1 MMDAFISHASEDKP
15 IARRLERDLTKA
27 HLRVWIDHANI
38 RVGDPLADSIQE
50 AIENTTSLVL
60 LWSISAAES
69 RYVKFEWQAA
79 IHLSKPVIPCQLDH
93 TELPV
98 FLRTILFCDFQGS
111 YAQGRRK
118 LIEAL
123 GGVLPP
129 PPAQPQIRQAPLA
142 QRIAYLVRQ
151 QDEVMDQL
159 AQYGSMRAAKV
170 QAQLDAD
177 MEQAL
182 RTAGDDPMILNLAG
196 FHKKNAYMIKHW
208 AAIQN
213 HETPQDALLE
223 ESERF
228 FYAALS
234 IQPDDLSALN
244 GLGSVLILRHD
255 LDAAEF
261 FIRRALVKTQ
271 AQGLSYSAAEHDLQ
285 LVLRMKKKLQQ

>member
-1 MMDAFISHASEDKP
+1 MDAFISHASEDKP
-15 IARRLERDLTKA
+15 IARRLARDLTKA
-27 HLRVWIDHANI
+27 QLRVWIDHANI

-50 AIENTTSLVL
+50 AIENTTVLVL
-60 LWSISAAES
+60 LWSVSAAES

-79 IHLSKPVIPCQLDH
+79 VHLSKPVIPCRLDH

-118 LIEAL
+118 LLEAL
-123 GGVLPP
+123 GGVLPSP
-129 PPAQPQIRQAPLA
+129 QPQPQKQQAPLP
-142 QRIAYLVRQ
+142 QRIAYLARQ
-151 QDEVMDQL
+151 QDEVLDQL
-159 AQYGSMRAAKV
+159 ARYGSVRAAVV
-170 QAQLDAD
+170 QAQLDRE

-182 RTAGDDPMILNLAG
+182 HTAGDDPMILNLAG
-196 FHKKNAYMIKHW
+196 YHKKNAYMIKHW

-213 HETPQDALLE
+213 YETPQDGLLE

-261 FIRRALVKTQ
+261 FIRRTLAKTQ
-271 AQGLSYSAAEHDLQ
+271 AQGLSYAAAEHDLQ
-285 LVLRMKKKLQQ
+285 LVLRLKKQLQQ